1 MSLRKKGKSDGNFRC
16 GAGARRGI
24 FAADSRGICV
34 RKVRFVVRSRRPTF
48 LLNRLLVV
56 GVLLDKIQIDDGSFC
71 FFVFRKDVSTV
82 EKTLIE
88 WGAEYQKTD
97 FGAKTLLRRVFSRPF
112 LAVASLV
119 AVLGVLVFS
128 NFVYGYSVKGNF
140 FVNTACVEE
149 VLRVNGVK
157 SFVWKNKL
165 DLAAIKRDVG
175 AIEGVSFASVRLVG
189 GRLQVEI
196 KEELPPKVPDTPLFV
211 PVTSACSAVVTK
223 IVAESGTPQ
232 VKAGDKVRQG
242 DVLIAPAY
250 AFTEG
255 EAPAPARG
263 EVWGVVTYKKEV
275 LLPLFTVESVLT
287 GETFCVREVY
297 LFGKKIGGDPV
308 LPFEDYDEEEVD
320 VYRGFGVT
328 VKQKTYRR
336 RVSQTVY
343 HDFDAEA
350 PRLLA
355 EGRAELLLTVPY
367 HARERV
373 EVRAVQ
379 KKLDN
384 VLYIVLYYSVEQRID
399 LPFVARSASVEE
411 YG

>member
-1 MSLRKKGKSDGNFRC
+1 MRNL
-16 GAGARRGI
+16 
-24 FAADSRGICV
+24 
-34 RKVRFVVRSRRPTF
+34 RFVLRSRRPTF
-48 LLNRLLVV
+48 LLNRLLAA
-56 GVLLDKIQIDDGSFC
+56 GVLLDNIQNSDGFLT
-71 FFVFRKDVSTV
+71 FFVSRKDGRIV
-82 EKTLIE
+82 EKVLAE
-88 WGAEYQKTD
+88 RGVEYQKTD
-97 FGAKTLLRRVFSRPF
+97 LGFQALFRRVLSRPF

-119 AVLGVLVFS
+119 AVTGVFILS
-128 NFVYGYSVKGNF
+128 NFIYGYSVKGNL
-140 FVNTACVEE
+140 FVNTARVEE
-149 VLRVNGVK
+149 VLRADGVK
-157 SFVWKNKL
+157 RFAWKSKL
-165 DLAAIKRDVG
+165 DLASIKRDIG
-175 AIEGVSFASVRLVG
+175 AIDGVSFASVRLVG
-189 GRLQVEI
+189 GRVQVEI

-232 VKAGDKVRQG
+232 VKAGDRVGQG
-242 DVLIAPAY
+242 DILIAPVY

-263 EVWGVVTYKKEV
+263 EIWGVVTYQKEV

-287 GETFCVREVY
+287 GETFRSREIFI
-297 LFGKKIGGDPV
+297 FGKRVGRAPLV
-308 LPFEDYDEEEVD
+308 PFDTYDVEERD
-320 VYRGFGVT
+320 LYRGVGVT

-355 EGRAELLLTVPY
+355 DATTELLLTVPF
-367 HARERV
+367 HARERG

-379 KKLDN
+379 KKLDS
-384 VLYIVLYYSVEQRID
+384 VLCIVVYYSVEQRID
-399 LPFVARSASVEE
+399 LPFAARSASVEE